1 MAKKSYAVIGLG
13 QFGTAVVEE
22 LVDKGVDVIAID
34 TNEESVKKVS
44 QILPT
49 CFIAD
54 STNEEALKELGIKD
68 VDAAIIAFGQNDK
81 AMILT
86 TVILKELGVKRIIVR
101 VDNDY
106 YIPIM
111 TKLGATEVVSPQK
124 SAGAG
129 LANRLESSDYKDYFK
144 LDRKYNVVSIMV
156 NPSFIPITISELSPN
171 QVYGVN
177 ILLIVRKDGN
187 SFVPSGQD
195 KIFPDDKVFV
205 VGTNREIKAFREG
218 INGKRGR
225 LKKAKKPSKE

>member
-1 MAKKSYAVIGLG
+1 MK
-13 QFGTAVVEE
+13 
-22 LVDKGVDVIAID
+22 
-34 TNEESVKKVS
+34 
-44 QILPT
+44 
-49 CFIAD
+49 
-54 STNEEALKELGIKD
+54 IK
-68 VDAAIIAFGQNDK
+68 
-81 AMILT
+81 
-86 TVILKELGVKRIIVR
+86 
-101 VDNDY
+101 
-106 YIPIM
+106 
-111 TKLGATEVVSPQK
+111 
-124 SAGAG
+124 
-129 LANRLESSDYKDYFK
+129 DYKDYFK